1 MSPTEA
7 GGTDAIVVTSALLRA
22 WPLPDPGTDKET
34 RGRVLVVGGHVET
47 PGAVLLAAEAALRCG
62 AGKLQVATVADAAGR
77 LAMAMPE
84 ALVRPLPQ
92 TPEGDIADGASERI
106 LDLALDCR
114 AVVLGPGMADPDA
127 CCALLERVVP
137 RLTCT
142 VVLDALAHAYVSEH
156 AEVLRQLPGGC
167 ILTPNLN
174 ELARTTGV
182 DREEVEQDPVPHAT
196 GLAKRTG
203 AVVRCGGAESWIAA
217 PDGRLW
223 RDDTGGIGLG
233 VSGSGDVL
241 AGVVAGLAA
250 RGAEPAQAAVWGS
263 HLHGRAG
270 DRLAADIGPLG
281 YLAREVAQQ
290 LPRVL
295 TEIEA

>member
-1 MSPTEA
+1 MSPTD
-7 GGTDAIVVTSALLRA
+7 TTVVTSAVLRD
-22 WPLPDPGTDKET
+22 WPLPDPGTDKES
-34 RGRVLVVGGHVET
+34 RGRVLVVGGQVET

-62 AGKLQVATVADAAGR
+62 AGKLQVATVDEAAPH

-92 TPEGDIADGASERI
+92 TPGGDIADQAAERI
-106 LDLALDCR
+106 LELGLACR
-114 AVVLGPGMADPDA
+114 AVVLGPGMGDPDA
-127 CCALLERVVP
+127 CVELLDRVVP
-137 RLTCT
+137 ELTCT
-142 VVLDALAHAYVSEH
+142 VVLDAIAHAYVS
-156 AEVLRQLPGGC
+156 ARPEVLKRLPGGC
-167 ILTPNLN
+167 ILTPNLD
-174 ELARTTGV
+174 ELARTLDVGE
-182 DREEVEQDPVPHAT
+182 DQVERDPARHAMR
-196 GLAKRTG
+196 LAERTG
-203 AVVRCGGAESWIAA
+203 AVVRCGGPQSWIAA

-223 RDDTGGIGLG
+223 RDDSGGIGLG
-233 VSGSGDVL
+233 ASGSGDVL
-241 AGVVAGLAA
+241 AGTVAGLAA
-250 RGAEPAQAAVWGS
+250 RGADPAQAAVWGS

>member
-1 MSPTEA
+1 MSR
-7 GGTDAIVVTSALLRA
+7 GDATVVTSAVLRG
-22 WPLPDPGTDKET
+22 WPLPDPGTDKES
-34 RGRVLVVGGHVET
+34 RGRVLVVGGQVET

-62 AGKLQVATVADAAGR
+62 AGKLQVATVDQAAAH

-84 ALVRPLPQ
+84 ALVRALPQ
-92 TPEGDIADGASERI
+92 TPGGDIADQAAERI
-106 LDLALDCR
+106 LDLGQACR
-114 AVVLGPGMADPDA
+114 AVVIGPGMGDPGA
-127 CCALLERVVP
+127 CIELLDRVVP
-137 RLTCT
+137 YLTCT
-142 VVLDALAHAYVSEH
+142 VVLDAIAHAYVSAH
-156 AEVLRQLPGGC
+156 PEVLERLPGGC
-167 ILTPNLN
+167 ILTPNLDELATTLGVSEG
-174 ELARTTGV
+174 ELAR
-182 DREEVEQDPVPHAT
+182 DPGNHARR
-196 GLAKRTG
+196 LAESTG
-203 AVVRCGGAESWIAA
+203 AVVRCGGPQSWIAA

-223 RDDTGGIGLG
+223 RDDSGGIGLG

-241 AGVVAGLAA
+241 AGAVAGLAA
-250 RGAEPAQAAVWGS
+250 RGADPAQAAVWGS

>member
-1 MSPTEA
+1 MSRPEA
-7 GGTDAIVVTSALLRA
+7 TVVTSAVLRG
-22 WPLPDPGTDKET
+22 WPLPDPGDDKES

-62 AGKLQVATVADAAGR
+62 AGKLQVATVGDAAGG
-77 LAMAMPE
+77 LALAMPE

-92 TPEGDIADGASERI
+92 TPGGDIADHAAERI
-106 LDLALDCR
+106 LELGRDCR
-114 AVVLGPGMADPDA
+114 AVVLGPGMSDPDA
-127 CCALLERVVP
+127 CCDLLDRVVP
-137 RLTCT
+137 QLTCT
-142 VVLDALAHAYVSEH
+142 VVLDAVAHVYVS
-156 AEVLRQLPGGC
+156 ARPDVLKHLVGGC
-167 ILTPNLN
+167 ILTPNAD
-174 ELARTTGV
+174 ELARTLELSR
-182 DREEVEQDPVPHAT
+182 DELDQDPGAHAAR
-196 GLAKRTG
+196 LAERTG
-203 AVVRCGGAESWIAA
+203 AVVRCGGPQSWIAA

-250 RGAEPAQAAVWGS
+250 RGADPAQAAVWGS
-263 HLHGRAG
+263 VLHGRAG
-270 DRLAADIGPLG
+270 DRLAAAVGPLG
-281 YLAREVAQQ
+281 YLAREAAQQ

>member
-1 MSPTEA
+1 MSHP
-7 GGTDAIVVTSALLRA
+7 DATVVTVVTAAVLRQ
-22 WPLPDPGTDKET
+22 WPLPDPGDDKES
-34 RGRVLVVGGHVET
+34 RGRVLVVGGHIET

-92 TPEGDIADGASERI
+92 TPRGDIAAEAADRI
-106 LDLALDCR
+106 LALGRDCR
-114 AVVLGPGMADPDA
+114 AVVLGPGMDDPDA
-127 CCALLERVVP
+127 CCALLDRVVP
-137 RLTCT
+137 ELTCT
-142 VVLDALAHAYVSEH
+142 VVLDAVAHAFVSER
-156 AEVLRQLPGGC
+156 ADVLARLPGGC
-167 ILTPNLN
+167 ILTPNAE
-174 ELARTTGV
+174 ELARTL
-182 DREEVEQDPVPHAT
+182 DLSRDQLAQDPGGHAAR
-196 GLAKRTG
+196 LAARTG
-203 AVVRCGGAESWIAA
+203 AVVRCGGPQSWIAA

-223 RDDTGGIGLG
+223 RDDSGGIGLG

-250 RGAEPAQAAVWGS
+250 RGADPAQAAVWGS

-270 DRLAADIGPLG
+270 DRLAADVGPLG

-295 TEIEA
+295 TEIEV

>member
-1 MSPTEA
+1 MSPSEPE
-7 GGTDAIVVTSALLRA
+7 VVTSLLLRR
-22 WPLPDPGTDKET
+22 WPLPDPGDDKES

-62 AGKLQVATVADAAGR
+62 AGKLQVATVSDAAPQ

-92 TPEGDIADGASERI
+92 TAHGDIAPAGADRI
-106 LDLALDCR
+106 LELATSCR
-114 AVVLGPGMADPDA
+114 AVVLGPGMGDPDD
-127 CCALLERVVP
+127 CRELLDRVVP
-137 RLTCT
+137 QLTCT
-142 VVLDALAHAYVSEH
+142 VVLDAVAHVYVS
-156 AEVLRQLPGGC
+156 ARPEVLQRLPGGC
-167 ILTPNLN
+167 VLTPNLV
-174 ELARTTGV
+174 ELARTLEL
-182 DREEVEQDPVPHAT
+182 DAEEVERDAGRHAAT
-196 GLAKRTG
+196 LADRTG
-203 AVVRCGGAESWIAA
+203 AVVRCGGPQSWIAA

-223 RDDTGGIGLG
+223 RDDSGGIGLG

-250 RGAEPAQAAVWGS
+250 RGADPAQAAVWGS

-281 YLAREVAQQ
+281 YLAREVAQV

-295 TEIEA
+295 TDIEA

>member
-1 MSPTEA
+1 MSRPEPT
-7 GGTDAIVVTSALLRA
+7 VVTSAVLRG
-22 WPLPDPGTDKET
+22 WPLPDPGNDKES

-92 TPEGDIADGASERI
+92 TPGGDIAEDAAERI

-114 AVVLGPGMADPDA
+114 AVVLGPGMGDPDA
-127 CCALLERVVP
+127 CCELLERVVP
-137 RLTCT
+137 HLTCT
-142 VVLDALAHAYVSEH
+142 VVLDAVAHAYVS
-156 AEVLRQLPGGC
+156 ARADVLERLPGGC
-167 ILTPNLN
+167 VLTPNAD
-174 ELARTTGV
+174 ELARTLDLSRDDL
-182 DREEVEQDPVPHAT
+182 DRAPGTHAAA
-196 GLAKRTG
+196 LAERTR
-203 AVVRCGGAESWIAA
+203 AVVRCGGPQSWIAA

-223 RDDTGGIGLG
+223 RDDSGGIGLG

-250 RGAEPAQAAVWGS
+250 RGADPAQAAVWGS
-263 HLHGRAG
+263 ALHGRAG
-270 DRLAADIGPLG
+270 DRLAADVGPLG

-295 TEIEA
+295 TEIEV

>member
-1 MSPTEA
+1 MSRPEPT
-7 GGTDAIVVTSALLRA
+7 VVTSAVLRR
-22 WPLPDPGTDKET
+22 WPLPDPGTDKES

-92 TPEGDIADGASERI
+92 TPGGDIADQAAEQI
-106 LDLALDCR
+106 LELAVNCR
-114 AVVLGPGMADPDA
+114 AVVFGPGMDDPDA
-127 CCALLERVVP
+127 CCELLDRVVP
-137 RLTCT
+137 HLTCT
-142 VVLDALAHAYVSEH
+142 MILDAIAHAYVS
-156 AEVLRQLPGGC
+156 ARSDVLKALSGGC
-167 ILTPNLN
+167 ILTPNVD
-174 ELARTTGV
+174 ELAHALDLSRDEL
-182 DREEVEQDPVPHAT
+182 DRDPGGHALD
-196 GLAKRTG
+196 LAERTG
-203 AVVRCGGAESWIAA
+203 AVVRCGGPESWIAA

-241 AGVVAGLAA
+241 AGAVAGLAA
-250 RGAEPAQAAVWGS
+250 RGADPAQAAVWGS
-263 HLHGRAG
+263 VLHGRAG
-270 DRLAADIGPLG
+270 DRLAADVGPLG
-281 YLAREVAQQ
+281 YLAREVARQ